1 MTTEPTMNAALVPAF
16 GDPSVITYTRVP
28 RPVPGPGRVLVRV
41 AATSYNPSD
50 VGLRSGA
57 LRGILPVEPPFVLG
71 TDVSGTVAATGPGV
85 TAFAPGD
92 RVVGRLDGGGA
103 AAEYAVAAETE
114 LTAAPAAVPL
124 AVAAAL
130 PVAGHTA
137 WQALFEHAAVGPGD
151 RVLVGGAGGGVGR
164 FAVQL
169 ARHAGAHVIA
179 TASGR
184 SAAAVR
190 RLGAHEIVDY
200 TRTPL
205 AEAVGEPVDLALHLV
220 PSTEAGTALAALV
233 RPGGSLVSATGPVP
247 VADPSVRAVHFVA
260 RNDTAQLAA
269 LVGLVDAGAV
279 RVEAAARPL
288 RELADVH
295 RAGEAGEIAGK
306 VVLTPVG

>member
-1 MTTEPTMNAALVPAF
+1 MLVA
-16 GDPSVITYTRVP
+16 
-28 RPVPGPGRVLVRV
+28 
-41 AATSYNPSD
+41 
-50 VGLRSGA
+50 
-57 LRGILPVEPPFVLG
+57 
-71 TDVSGTVAATGPGV
+71 
-85 TAFAPGD
+85 
-92 RVVGRLDGGGA
+92 
-103 AAEYAVAAETE
+103 
-114 LTAAPAAVPL
+114 
-124 AVAAAL
+124 
-130 PVAGHTA
+130 
-137 WQALFEHAAVGPGD
+137 
-151 RVLVGGAGGGVGR
+151 GAGGGVGR

-200 TRTPL
+200 TRTPP

-220 PSTEAGTALAALV
+220 PSAEAGAALAALV